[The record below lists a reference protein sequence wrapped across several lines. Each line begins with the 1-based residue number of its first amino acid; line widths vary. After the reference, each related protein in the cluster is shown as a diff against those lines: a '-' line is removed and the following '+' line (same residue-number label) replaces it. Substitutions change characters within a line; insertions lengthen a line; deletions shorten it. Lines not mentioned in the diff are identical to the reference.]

1 MHIIFGYGLQ
11 KLINMNDSIFLSDS
25 GLTSTSAQHIKDM
38 AGHLVDNAKSKLN
51 SINFVTEDVTL
62 IGNRTQ
68 HRLRTGLNEEE
79 TQNINN
85 LLLEVAQA
93 QSLQAW
99 LGEALKAKETIVA
112 YARIFTFEDYCVNNN
127 LSFNIPAR
135 PIRMSQ
141 QDWFNS
147 LNIKERNE
155 YLHLQ
160 TLCAIYGNFIHPRG
174 ALDNARKGAYNAQ
187 KEPVTYVENGGNTIF
202 HHYSLS
208 QSIENIEALFF
219 ELQNTHREYQA
230 RFNAMKHKY
239 ELEADAKFDA
249 ELKEWEKITLEIREE
264 EKKKREEYLKYKEEL
279 MIEARNLKIVIPNDL
294 KDIYTK
300 VSSLGK

>member
-1 MHIIFGYGLQ
+1 MED
-11 KLINMNDSIFLSDS
+11 NIFLSDS

-51 SINFVTEDVTL
+51 SINFVTEDVAL
-62 IGNRTQ
+62 IGNSTQ
-68 HRLRTGLNEEE
+68 HRLRTGLNGEE

-99 LGEALKAKETIVA
+99 LGEALKEKENIVA
-112 YARIFTFEDYCVNNN
+112 HIRSFTFDKYCVANN
-127 LSFNIPAR
+127 LCFEYPNR
-135 PIRMSQ
+135 PIRLSQ
-141 QDWFNS
+141 QEWLNS

-160 TLCAIYGNFIHPRG
+160 TLCAVYGNLIHPKG
-174 ALDNARKGAYNAQ
+174 ALDNARKAAYEAQ
-187 KEPVTYVENGGNTIF
+187 KMPVTYVENGGNTIF

-208 QSIENIEALFF
+208 QSIEEIETLFF
-219 ELQNTHREYQA
+219 ELQNTHREHQA

-249 ELKEWEKITLEIREE
+249 ELKEWEKVTLEMREE
-264 EKKKREEYLKYKEEL
+264 EKKKKEEYLKYKENL
-279 MIEARNLKIVIPNDL
+279 MIVVHNLKIVIPNNL

>member
-1 MHIIFGYGLQ
+1 ME
-11 KLINMNDSIFLSDS
+11 NSIFLSDS

-38 AGHLVDNAKSKLN
+38 AGHIIDNAKSKLN

-62 IGNRTQ
+62 IGNNTQ
-68 HRLRTGLNEEE
+68 HRLRTGTSNEEMSKI
-79 TQNINN
+79 TS

-99 LGEALKAKETIVA
+99 LGEALKAKEAIVA
-112 YARIFTFEDYCVNNN
+112 HIRSFTFDKYCAINN
-127 LSFNIPAR
+127 LSFHIPLR
-135 PIRMSQ
+135 PDKMSQ
-141 QDWFNS
+141 QEWLDS

-160 TLCAIYGNFIHPRG
+160 TLCAVFGTSIHPRG
-174 ALDNARKGAYNAQ
+174 ALDNARKMAYAAE
-187 KEPVTYVENGGNTIF
+187 KDPVTYVENGGNTIF

-264 EKKKREEYLKYKEEL
+264 EKKHREEYLKYKEEL
-279 MIEARNLKIVIPNDL
+279 MTEARNLKIVIPNDL

>member
-1 MHIIFGYGLQ
+1 ME
-11 KLINMNDSIFLSDS
+11 NSIFLSDS

-38 AGHLVDNAKSKLN
+38 AGHLVDNAKSKLS

-62 IGNRTQ
+62 IGSNTQ
-68 HRLRTGLNEEE
+68 HRLHTGLNEEE

-99 LGEALKAKETIVA
+99 LGEALKEKENIVA
-112 YARIFTFEDYCVNNN
+112 HVRSFTFDKYCVANN
-127 LSFNIPAR
+127 LCFEYPNR
-135 PIRMSQ
+135 PTRLSQ
-141 QDWFNS
+141 QEWLNS

-160 TLCAIYGNFIHPRG
+160 TLCAVYGNLIHPKG
-174 ALDNARKGAYNAQ
+174 ALDNARKAAYEAQ

-202 HHYSLS
+202 HHYILS
-208 QSIENIEALFF
+208 QSIEEIESLFF
-219 ELQNTHREYQA
+219 ELQNAHREYQA

-239 ELEADAKFDA
+239 ELEADTKFDA
-249 ELKEWEKITLEIREE
+249 ELKEWDKVILEMRLEE
-264 EKKKREEYLKYKEEL
+264 NKHKEEYLKYKENL
-279 MIEARNLKIVIPNDL
+279 MIKARNLKIVIPNDL

>member
-1 MHIIFGYGLQ
+1 MS
-11 KLINMNDSIFLSDS
+11 DSIFLSDS

-62 IGNRTQ
+62 IGSNTQ
-68 HRLRTGLNEEE
+68 HRLHTGLNEEE
-79 TQNINN
+79 TQNISN
-85 LLLEVAQA
+85 LLLEVSQA

-99 LGEALKAKETIVA
+99 LGEALKEKENIVA
-112 YARIFTFEDYCVNNN
+112 HVRNFTFDNYCTANNIA
-127 LSFNIPAR
+127 FEYPCR
-135 PIRMSQ
+135 PVRISQ
-141 QDWFNS
+141 KDWLNS

-160 TLCAIYGNFIHPRG
+160 TLCAVFGTSIHPRG
-174 ALDNARKGAYNAQ
+174 ALDNARKMAYAAE
-187 KEPVTYVENGGNTIF
+187 KDPVTYVENGGNTIF

-264 EKKKREEYLKYKEEL
+264 EKKHREEYLKYKEEL
-279 MIEARNLKIVIPNDL
+279 MTEARNLKIVIPNDL

>member
-1 MHIIFGYGLQ
+1 MRIDFGYGLK
-11 KLINMNDSIFLSDS
+11 KLINMSDSIFLSDS

-38 AGHLVDNAKSKLN
+38 AGHLVDNAKSKLS

-62 IGNRTQ
+62 IGNNTQ
-68 HRLRTGLNEEE
+68 HRLRTGTSNEEMSKI
-79 TQNINN
+79 TS

-99 LGEALKAKETIVA
+99 LGEALKEKEAIVA
-112 YARIFTFEDYCVNNN
+112 HVRNFTFDKYCAINN
-127 LSFNIPAR
+127 LSFDIPLR
-135 PIRMSQ
+135 PDKMSQ
-141 QDWFNS
+141 QEWLNS

-160 TLCAIYGNFIHPRG
+160 TLCAVFGTSIHPRG
-174 ALDNARKGAYNAQ
+174 ALDNARKMAYAAE
-187 KEPVTYVENGGNTIF
+187 KDPVTYVENGGNTIF

-208 QSIENIEALFF
+208 QSIENIESLFF

-264 EKKKREEYLKYKEEL
+264 EKKHREEYLKYKEEL
-279 MIEARNLKIVIPNDL
+279 MTEARNLKIVIPNDL

>member
-1 MHIIFGYGLQ
+1 ME
-11 KLINMNDSIFLSDS
+11 NSIFLSDS

-38 AGHLVDNAKSKLN
+38 AGHLVDNAKSKLS

-62 IGNRTQ
+62 IGSNTQ
-68 HRLRTGLNEEE
+68 HRLHTGA
-79 TQNINN
+79 NN
-85 LLLEVAQA
+85 GEVNRVTPLLLEVAQA

-99 LGEALKAKETIVA
+99 LGEAIKAKENVVIKVRR
-112 YARIFTFEDYCVNNN
+112 YDFDDYCKENN
-127 LSFNIPAR
+127 LQFKYPSR
-135 PIRMSQ
+135 PERLSQ
-141 QDWFNS
+141 QEWLNS

-160 TLCAIYGNFIHPRG
+160 TLCAVYGNLIHPKG
-174 ALDNARKGAYNAQ
+174 ALDNARKAAYEAQ

-239 ELEADAKFDA
+239 ELEADAKLDA
-249 ELKEWEKITLEIREE
+249 ELKEWEKVILEMREE
-264 EKKKREEYLKYKEEL
+264 EKKKKEEYLKYKENL

>member
-1 MHIIFGYGLQ
+1 MIKIETNSVFFGE
-11 KLINMNDSIFLSDS
+11 K

-62 IGNRTQ
+62 IGNNTQ
-68 HRLRTGLNEEE
+68 HRLHTGLNGEE

-99 LGEALKAKETIVA
+99 LGEALKEKENVVA
-112 YARIFTFEDYCVNNN
+112 HIRSFTFGNYCTANNIA
-127 LSFNIPAR
+127 FEYPCR
-135 PIRMSQ
+135 PVRMSQ
-141 QDWFNS
+141 QEWLNS

-160 TLCAIYGNFIHPRG
+160 TLCAIYGNFIHPKG
-174 ALDNARKGAYNAQ
+174 SLDNARKAAYEAQ

-208 QSIENIEALFF
+208 QSIEEIEALFF

-249 ELKEWEKITLEIREE
+249 ELKEWEKVTLEMREEE
-264 EKKKREEYLKYKEEL
+264 EKKKEEYLKYKENL

-294 KDIYTK
+294 KDIYAK

>member
-1 MHIIFGYGLQ
+1 LHTGANNGEV
-11 KLINMNDSIFLSDS
+11 NR
-25 GLTSTSAQHIKDM
+25 
-38 AGHLVDNAKSKLN
+38 
-51 SINFVTEDVTL
+51 VTP
-62 IGNRTQ
+62 
-68 HRLRTGLNEEE
+68 
-79 TQNINN
+79 

-99 LGEALKAKETIVA
+99 LGEALKEKDNIVA
-112 YARIFTFEDYCVNNN
+112 HVRSFTFDKYCVVNN
-127 LSFNIPAR
+127 LCFEYPNR
-135 PIRMSQ
+135 PTRLSQ
-141 QDWFNS
+141 QEWLNS

-160 TLCAIYGNFIHPRG
+160 TLCAVYGNFIHPKG
-174 ALDNARKGAYNAQ
+174 ALDNARKAAYEAQ

-208 QSIENIEALFF
+208 QSIEEIEALFF
-219 ELQNTHREYQA
+219 ELQNAHREYQA

-239 ELEADAKFDA
+239 ELEADSKLDA
-249 ELKEWEKITLEIREE
+249 ELKEWEKVTLEIREE
-264 EKKKREEYLKYKEEL
+264 EKKHKEEYLKYKENL

>member
-1 MHIIFGYGLQ
+1 MS
-11 KLINMNDSIFLSDS
+11 DSVFLSDS

-62 IGNRTQ
+62 IGNNTQ
-68 HRLRTGLNEEE
+68 HRLRTGTSNEEMSKI
-79 TQNINN
+79 TS

-99 LGEALKAKETIVA
+99 LGEALKEKEAIVA
-112 YARIFTFEDYCVNNN
+112 HVRNFTFDKYCAINN
-127 LSFNIPAR
+127 LSFDIPLR
-135 PIRMSQ
+135 PDKMSQ
-141 QDWFNS
+141 QEWLNS

-160 TLCAIYGNFIHPRG
+160 TLCAVFGTSIHPRG
-174 ALDNARKGAYNAQ
+174 ALDNARKMAYAAE
-187 KEPVTYVENGGNTIF
+187 KDPVTYVENGGNTIF

-208 QSIENIEALFF
+208 QSIENIESLFF

-249 ELKEWEKITLEIREE
+249 ELKEWEKMTLEIREE
-264 EKKKREEYLKYKEEL
+264 EKKHREEYLKYKEEL
-279 MIEARNLKIVIPNDL
+279 MTEARNLKIVIPNDL

>member
-1 MHIIFGYGLQ
+1 MED
-11 KLINMNDSIFLSDS
+11 NIFLSNS

-38 AGHLVDNAKSKLN
+38 AGHLVENAKSKLN

-62 IGNRTQ
+62 IGNSTP

-112 YARIFTFEDYCVNNN
+112 HARILTFEDYCVTNN

-135 PIRMSQ
+135 PVRISQ

-174 ALDNARKGAYNAQ
+174 ALDHARKGAYNAQ

-208 QSIENIEALFF
+208 QSIENIENLFF

-230 RFNAMKHKY
+230 KFNAMRHKY

>member
-1 MHIIFGYGLQ
+1 ME
-11 KLINMNDSIFLSDS
+11 NSIFLSDS
-25 GLTSTSAQHIKDM
+25 GLTTTSAQHIKDM

-62 IGNRTQ
+62 IGNNTK
-68 HRLRTGLNEEE
+68 HRLHTGLNEEE

-99 LGEALKAKETIVA
+99 LGEAIKAKEDIVEHV
-112 YARIFTFEDYCVNNN
+112 RSFTFDKYCVTNNICFKYPN
-127 LSFNIPAR
+127 R
-135 PIRMSQ
+135 PIRLSPQ
-141 QDWFNS
+141 EWLNS

-160 TLCAIYGNFIHPRG
+160 TLCAVYGNLIHPKG
-174 ALDNARKGAYNAQ
+174 SLNNARKEAYNAQ
-187 KEPVTYVENGGNTIF
+187 KDPVTYVENGGNTIF

-239 ELEADAKFDA
+239 ELEADAKLDA
-249 ELKEWEKITLEIREE
+249 ELKEWEKVTLEIREE
-264 EKKKREEYLKYKEEL
+264 EKKKKEEYLKYKENL

>member
-1 MHIIFGYGLQ
+1 MSD
-11 KLINMNDSIFLSDS
+11 NIFLSDS

-112 YARIFTFEDYCVNNN
+112 HARIFTFEDYCVNNN

-294 KDIYTK
+294 IDIYTN

>member
-1 MHIIFGYGLQ
+1 MS
-11 KLINMNDSIFLSDS
+11 DSIFLSDS

-38 AGHLVDNAKSKLN
+38 AGHLVDNAKSKLS
-51 SINFVTEDVTL
+51 SINFVTEEVTL
-62 IGNRTQ
+62 IGSNTQ
-68 HRLRTGLNEEE
+68 HRLRTGLNGEE

-99 LGEALKAKETIVA
+99 LGEALKEKENVVA
-112 YARIFTFEDYCVNNN
+112 HIRSFTFGNYCTANNIA
-127 LSFNIPAR
+127 FAYPCR
-135 PIRMSQ
+135 PVRMSQ
-141 QDWFNS
+141 QEWLNS

-160 TLCAIYGNFIHPRG
+160 TLCAVYGNLIHPKG
-174 ALDNARKGAYNAQ
+174 TLDNARKVAYEAQ

-208 QSIENIEALFF
+208 QSIEEIESLFF

-239 ELEADAKFDA
+239 ELEADAKLDA
-249 ELKEWEKITLEIREE
+249 ELKEWEKVTLEMREE
-264 EKKKREEYLKYKEEL
+264 EKKKKEEYLKYKEEL

>member
-1 MHIIFGYGLQ
+1 ME
-11 KLINMNDSIFLSDS
+11 NSIFLSDS
-25 GLTSTSAQHIKDM
+25 GLTTTSAQHIKDM

-62 IGNRTQ
+62 IGNNIQ
-68 HRLRTGLNEEE
+68 HRLHTGLNEEE

-99 LGEALKAKETIVA
+99 LGEAIKAKEDIVA
-112 YARIFTFEDYCVNNN
+112 YVRGLTFDKYCNDNNICFKYPN
-127 LSFNIPAR
+127 R
-135 PIRMSQ
+135 PIRLSPQ
-141 QDWFNS
+141 EWLNS

-160 TLCAIYGNFIHPRG
+160 TLCAVYGNLIHPKG
-174 ALDNARKGAYNAQ
+174 SLDNARKAAYNAQ

-239 ELEADAKFDA
+239 ELEADAKLDA
-249 ELKEWEKITLEIREE
+249 ELKEWEKVTLEIREE
-264 EKKKREEYLKYKEEL
+264 EKKKKEEYLKYKENL

>member
-1 MHIIFGYGLQ
+1 MS
-11 KLINMNDSIFLSDS
+11 DSIFLSDS

-38 AGHLVDNAKSKLN
+38 AGHLVDNTKSKLIG
-51 SINFVTEDVTL
+51 INFVTEDVTL
-62 IGNRTQ
+62 IGSNTQ
-68 HRLRTGLNEEE
+68 HRLHTGLNEEE

-85 LLLEVAQA
+85 LLLEVSQA

-99 LGEALKAKETIVA
+99 LGEALKEKENIVA
-112 YARIFTFEDYCVNNN
+112 HIRSFTFGNYCTANNIA
-127 LSFNIPAR
+127 FEYPCR
-135 PIRMSQ
+135 PVRMSQ
-141 QDWFNS
+141 QDWLNS

-160 TLCAIYGNFIHPRG
+160 TLCAVYGNFIHPKG
-174 ALDNARKGAYNAQ
+174 SLNNARKAAYEAQ

-208 QSIENIEALFF
+208 QSIENIESLFF

-249 ELKEWEKITLEIREE
+249 ELKEWEKVTLEMREE
-264 EKKKREEYLKYKEEL
+264 EKKKKEEYLKYKENL

>member
-1 MHIIFGYGLQ
+1 MIGQLKKY
-11 KLINMNDSIFLSDS
+11 NYMENNIFLSDS

-62 IGNRTQ
+62 IGNNTQ
-68 HRLRTGLNEEE
+68 HRLRTGLNREE

-85 LLLEVAQA
+85 LLLEVVKA

-99 LGEALKAKETIVA
+99 LGEALKEKENIVA
-112 YARIFTFEDYCVNNN
+112 HIRSFTFDKYCATNN
-127 LSFNIPAR
+127 LSFNYPLR
-135 PIRMSQ
+135 PVRMSQ
-141 QDWFNS
+141 QDWLNS

-160 TLCAIYGNFIHPRG
+160 TLCAVYGNLIHPKG
-174 ALDNARKGAYNAQ
+174 ALDNARKTAYEAQ

-202 HHYSLS
+202 HHYTLS
-208 QSIENIEALFF
+208 QSIEEIEALFF

-249 ELKEWEKITLEIREE
+249 ELKEWEKVTLEMREE
-264 EKKKREEYLKYKEEL
+264 EKKHKEEYLKYKEEL
-279 MIEARNLKIVIPNDL
+279 MIEARNLKIVIPHDL